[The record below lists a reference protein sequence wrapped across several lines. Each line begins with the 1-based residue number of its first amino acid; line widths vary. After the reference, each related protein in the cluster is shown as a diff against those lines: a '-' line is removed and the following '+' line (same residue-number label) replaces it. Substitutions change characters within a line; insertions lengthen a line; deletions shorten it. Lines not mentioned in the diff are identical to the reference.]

1 MKNLIIVGAGDFG
14 REVLDWAL
22 AIPEEK
28 RDWKVAGFLDD
39 NPDILMNYDT
49 GLKILGCPSTYNLH
63 KNDVFIIAIGNPAS
77 RKKIARLLTE
87 RGGTFTQVIH
97 PSAVIGSRCKVGVGA
112 IICPRVVITTDIHIG
127 DFVIVNVASSI
138 GHNSFI
144 GDFCTVS
151 PHCAIMGHSTIE
163 EDVFFGV
170 CAHCVPNIT
179 IERGAIVGAG
189 STVYRRVEKHSTVFT
204 TPAKKL
210 K

>member
-22 AIPEEK
+22 AIPEKK
-28 RDWKVAGFLDD
+28 RDWNVVGFLDD
-39 NPDILMNYDT
+39 NPDALTSYDT
-49 GLKILGCPSTYNLH
+49 GLEILGCTSTYKPQ
-63 KNDVFIIAIGNPAS
+63 KNDVFVIAIGEPAS
-77 RKKIARLLTE
+77 RKKIARLLAE

-97 PSAVIGSRCKVGVGA
+97 PSAVIGSRCKLGIGT

-127 DFVIVNVASSI
+127 DFVILNVASSI
-138 GHNSFI
+138 GHNSVI

-151 PHCAIMGHSTIE
+151 PHCAIMGHGTIE
-163 EDVFFGV
+163 PEVFFGV

-189 STVYRRVEKHSTVFT
+189 STVYRRVEKYSTVFT